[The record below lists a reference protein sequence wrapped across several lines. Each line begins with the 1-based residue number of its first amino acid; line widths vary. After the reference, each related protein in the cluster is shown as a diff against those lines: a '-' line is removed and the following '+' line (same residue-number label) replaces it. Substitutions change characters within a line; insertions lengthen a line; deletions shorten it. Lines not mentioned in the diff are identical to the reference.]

1 MADIGYVFITSQEY
15 KDLILKT
22 KQLEET
28 ENLYKEKDEQLFH
41 ANETIA
47 DKTKEIEDLLKVL
60 VKNQKIYDKLD
71 SYNIALDR
79 EIAKYLNEHYLK
91 QIKEFCEEVE

>member
-47 DKTKEIEDLLKVL
+47 DNIKEIEDLLKAII
-60 VKNQKIYDKLD
+60 NPHKIFNKIEKYDID
-71 SYNIALDR
+71 NNGIA
-79 EIAKYLNEHYLK
+79 EYLNEHYLK

>member
-47 DKTKEIEDLLKVL
+47 DNIKEIEDLLKAII
-60 VKNQKIYDKLD
+60 NPHKIYNKIETYDID
-71 SYNIALDR
+71 DNGIA
-79 EIAKYLNEHYLK
+79 EYLNEHYLK
-91 QIKEFCEEVE
+91 QIKEYCEEVE

>member
-1 MADIGYVFITSQEY
+1 MADIGYAVITSQEY
-15 KDLILKT
+15 RDLILKT

-47 DKTKEIEDLLKVL
+47 DKTKEIEDLLKAII
-60 VKNQKIYDKLD
+60 NPHKIYNKIETYDID
-71 SYNIALDR
+71 DNGIA
-79 EIAKYLNEHYLK
+79 EYLNEHYLK
-91 QIKEFCEEVE
+91 QIKEYCEEVE

>member
-1 MADIGYVFITSQEY
+1 MADIGYVVITSQEY

-22 KQLEET
+22 KQLDET

-47 DKTKEIEDLLKVL
+47 DNIKEIEDLLKAII
-60 VKNQKIYDKLD
+60 NPHKIYNKIETYDID
-71 SYNIALDR
+71 DNG
-79 EIAKYLNEHYLK
+79 IAKYLNEHYLK
-91 QIKEFCEEVE
+91 QIKEYCEEVE